1 MAASKNRP
9 NSNQSPK
16 SKPASGSSGATK
28 SGKNREEILRLRE
41 EANARRK
48 REEAAAKRK
57 RMMTQLGV
65 IAGALVVVAA
75 VVAFAVFAPMLFGK
89 QYKPETVNGTVQ
101 VTAADG
107 TKVPMPITV
116 ENEAITIGKPDAP
129 VTIDY
134 YFDFSCPHCKN
145 YHQILGPAYES
156 VIADGSA
163 KVKYHLIKFVD
174 DYGLRAGS
182 TVVSALEHQPELFFT
197 LMDGYFAMD
206 AQTLYGWNYDQFA
219 DSLAQFGVTNPQAIQ
234 DARDG
239 KFAWWIADRTKAAR
253 DAGVT
258 GTPSV
263 AINGQ
268 VQTDLPVDEAGLR
281 ALIAANGGPAAP
293 ETPAASDAPT
303 APAEQSTEQPAPTP
317 TNG

>member
-16 SKPASGSSGATK
+16 AGASGATSK
-28 SGKNREEILRLRE
+28 SSKNREEILRLRE
-41 EANARRK
+41 EANARRQK
-48 REEAAAKRK
+48 EEAAAKRK
-57 RMMTQLGV
+57 RMLTQLGV
-65 IAGALVVVAA
+65 IGGALLVVAA
-75 VVAFAVFAPMLFGK
+75 VVAFAIFAPMLFGK
-89 QYKPETVNGTVQ
+89 QYKPDAVNGNVE
-101 VTAADG
+101 VTGADG
-107 TKVPMPITV
+107 AQVSMPITV
-116 ENEAITIGKPDAP
+116 ENDAITVGKTDAP

-134 YFDFSCPHCKN
+134 YFDFSCPHCRD
-145 YHQILGPAYES
+145 YHAALGPAYES

-163 KVKYHLIKFVD
+163 KVRFHFIKFVD
-174 DYGLRAGS
+174 DFGIRAGS
-182 TVVSALEHQPELFFT
+182 TVVSALEYQPELFFT

-206 AQTLYGWNYDQFA
+206 PQTLYTWDYNQFA

-234 DARDG
+234 DAREG
-239 KFAWWIADRTKAAR
+239 KYAWWVSDRTKAAR
-253 DAGVT
+253 AAGVT

-268 VQTDLPVDEAGLR
+268 IQTDLPTDEVGLR

-293 ETPAASDAPT
+293 EAPAATDATPAPT
-303 APAEQSTEQPAPTP
+303 GQSTEQAPATSAP